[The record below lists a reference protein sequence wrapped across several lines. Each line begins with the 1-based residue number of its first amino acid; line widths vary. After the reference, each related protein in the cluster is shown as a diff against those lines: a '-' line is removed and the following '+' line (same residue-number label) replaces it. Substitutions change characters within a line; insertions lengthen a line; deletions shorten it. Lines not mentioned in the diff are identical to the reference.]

1 MFPNLFKLAQCNMG
15 SNFLSS
21 HSLIGLL
28 RMSCW
33 QPKPDSE
40 ASPGACLEILT
51 VMRVVLPASMLQ
63 VSYHYRAL
71 ADCGAILSAL
81 MAPFALCQLSI
92 TCVVG
97 ALCSGAQ
104 ADCSAC
110 RGAGGAGAGLPEH
123 CRRPAAP
130 ARAGLCTSL
139 YGRPIR
145 HQPSFLML
153 CTESPPCASDL
164 DHLSSSVSS

>member
-1 MFPNLFKLAQCNMG
+1 
-15 SNFLSS
+15 
-21 HSLIGLL
+21 
-28 RMSCW
+28 MSCW
-33 QPKPDSE
+33 QPKPDSG
-40 ASPGACLEILT
+40 ASPGACLIFFMAMRT
-51 VMRVVLPASMLQ
+51 VPPTKHVAGVLCTSHWQMQQGRGCTQMLSEQ
-63 VSYHYRAL
+63 APEVKS
-71 ADCGAILSAL
+71 AIICPHGGGLS
-81 MAPFALCQLSI
+81 LCQLSI
-92 TCVVG
+92 TCVAG

-110 RGAGGAGAGLPEH
+110 RGAGDAGAGLPEH

-139 YGRPIR
+139 HGGPICHR
-145 HQPSFLML
+145 PSFLML